1 MNTIYTH
8 ARARTHTRIKQSISL
23 TAFRGVISPPWPVIL
38 APRCRPVPRQGRYID
53 RGRWSIC
60 YLFIR
65 IEIFLPTCVVVMFD
79 HVIKHWINCLVHHSL
94 ENKFSV
100 SKIHHG
106 EKEVCVQ
113 SFSGLHL
120 FLSSAVTCD
129 LQNLK
134 LLQADFITTV
144 WT

>member
-1 MNTIYTH
+1 MNT
-8 ARARTHTRIKQSISL
+8 THTHTQIKQL
-23 TAFRGVISPPWPVIL
+23 SPPWPVIL

-106 EKEVCVQ
+106 EEEVCVQ

-120 FLSSAVTCD
+120 FLSSAVTEPETAAGWLHHNCVNLMWLD
-129 LQNLK
+129 CNRCSLICKRRILK
-134 LLQADFITTV
+134 L
-144 WT
+144 